1 MRYFKRFDA
10 WTIIPGAGVAVVGA
24 AVVGGGGAVVGAAVV
39 GAAVVGGGGAV
50 VGAAVDGGA
59 VPKTNSMKN
68 KI

>member
-1 MRYFKRFDA
+1 M
-10 WTIIPGAGVAVVGA
+10 
-24 AVVGGGGAVVGAAVV
+24 VGGGGAVVGAADV